1 MDSRSLV
8 RTLLIAGVVA
18 VLVLVVGPKLF
29 GTGGSSSGGA
39 SGIPGSGET
48 FRGPPGRAVFAPE
61 RGKPVDETLCTLRG
75 PRFAAQATTR
85 GASLKH
91 VYLDGAKY
99 KDDRLGI
106 PMDLV
111 TTPDIELQPLRTEI
125 AAFGAASQTDY
136 DYFDYKIEKTNGE
149 KSCTLVYEDE
159 KVRVEKT
166 FQTGDRPFEIEASLK
181 VTNKKTE
188 KATHRVAW
196 ELPAFR
202 RDAEIEG
209 GFGRQSPFTTTTEC
223 FVDGKMIEKTPGDF
237 AESDFKKDEYKG
249 YPGWFTK
256 EGDVSF
262 ASTSNFYFA
271 GALVPLEA
279 PSRPACQLRITAPV
293 NEKGALIGGSKI
305 YRSRL
310 LYAAKDLGAGESASY
325 KILHFVG
332 PKERDT
338 LAAAGGGSHKLSELI
353 KLGTFAFIAKYLVW
367 FLVKVQG
374 VLGNWGLAIVAL
386 TVTVRLVL
394 FPLMWASIKSGAM
407 MRKLKP
413 EIDKINEKYKDDA
426 QQKLVA
432 TQELWRKHG
441 VNPFKG
447 CAPVLVQMPVWFS
460 LYTSLQT
467 AAELYHTPFLWF
479 KDLSAPDT
487 FHFGSWD
494 LPFLL
499 PWLLGGTSFL
509 QQKLM
514 PPGQMDPQQQKLMT
528 YLMPAIFT
536 AMMLFLPSG
545 LGVYMLTNSVLAIV
559 QQVAVERYYKSQE
572 ATPLAGSDIGVR
584 EKDEPPPPSKARK
597 AKT

>member
-29 GTGGSSSGGA
+29 GTSGGEGGA
-39 SGIPGSGET
+39 SPSIPGTGEGV
-48 FRGPPGRAVFAPE
+48 RNVPGRVYFRADP
-61 RGKPVDETLCTLRG
+61 GKTLDETLCKLRG
-75 PRFAAQATTR
+75 PRFAAEATTR

-91 VYLDGAKY
+91 VYPDGAKY
-99 KDDRLGI
+99 KDDKTGA

-111 TTPDIELQPLRTEI
+111 TTPDIELQPLRTDL
-125 AAFGAASQTDY
+125 AAFGATSQTAY
-136 DYFDYKIEKTNGE
+136 DHFDFKLEKQDGE
-149 KSCTLVYEDE
+149 RSCTFVYEDE
-159 KVRVEKT
+159 LVRVEKVLST
-166 FQTGDRPFEIEASLK
+166 NDRPFEIEASLR
-181 VTNKKTE
+181 VTNKKAE

-196 ELPAFR
+196 ELPAYR
-202 RDAEIEG
+202 RDDEVG
-209 GFGRQSPFTTTTEC
+209 GSLGRQSPFMTTTDC
-223 FVDGKMIEKTPGDF
+223 HIDGKTIEKTPNDF
-237 AESDFKKDEYKG
+237 AESDFKKDDYKT

-256 EGDVSF
+256 AGHVDFV
-262 ASTSNFYFA
+262 STSNFYFA
-271 GALVPLEA
+271 SALVPLDGPNA
-279 PSRPACQLRITAPV
+279 PLCQLRITPPQ
-293 NEKGALIGGSKI
+293 NEAGHFIAGSKI

-310 LYAAKDLGAGESASY
+310 LYGPKELAPGESASY
-325 KILHFVG
+325 KVLHYVG
-332 PKERDT
+332 PKERDA
-338 LAAAGGGSHKLSELI
+338 LAAAGGGTHQLSELI

-367 FLVKVQG
+367 FLVKVHG
-374 VLGNWGLAIVAL
+374 LVGNWGLAIVAL

-394 FPLMWASIKSGAM
+394 FPLMWTSIKSGAM
-407 MRKLKP
+407 MRRLKP
-413 EIDKINEKYKDDA
+413 ELDRINQKYKDDA
-426 QQKLVA
+426 QAKLVA

-487 FHFGSWD
+487 IRVGSHE

-499 PWLLGGTSFL
+499 PILLGATSFL
-509 QQKLM
+509 QQKLV
-514 PPGQMDPQQQKLMT
+514 PPGQMDAQQQKLMT
-528 YLMPAIFT
+528 YLMPGIFT

-559 QQVAVERYYKSQE
+559 QQVAVERYYQRQT
-572 ATPLAGSDIGVR
+572 AIPVTGADIEVR
-584 EKDEPPPPSKARK
+584 DKDDAPPSKAEK